1 MKTFENLEIG
11 DKLYTYDSTRNSTV
25 KSYTVNSIINNCT
38 EYGAFVIT
46 VQDNLYGNIITITF
60 FKDERPLT
68 KLLLAG
74 LLLTNNR
81 EEAYEFRGHV
91 TSEINKN
98 LRRNHKRT
106 K

>member
-1 MKTFENLEIG
+1 MKTFENLQIG
-11 DKLYTYDSTRNSTV
+11 DKLYTYDSTKNSTV
-25 KSYTVNSIINNCT
+25 KTFTVNGIINSCT
-38 EYGAFVIT
+38 EYGEFIIT
-46 VQDNLYGNIITITF
+46 VQDNLYGNTITITF
-60 FKDERPLT
+60 FKDEIHLT